1 MKIKD
6 KLNKI
11 ITLVLLLC
19 LVANTGVVYGS
30 TDINSRSRMFSYN
43 TFNSKINLS
52 DYDDKVVSGLDVKK
66 CIYNFQGMRIAV
78 IVQTRALRD
87 VGEYAFNYGALLT
100 TDGLY
105 SNKTNKPIVYY
116 SNNDTTKHDNETLLD
131 VESKSKYII
140 RIGENNSSLNYN
152 IQSKE
157 NHYTGSVSY
166 ANGIISEYTDISGTL
181 DYNDIA
187 YISEDSLFESKFIE
201 SEYDGMIGV
210 YLKEKDYNGNK
221 MKNDVSNIGRV
232 QRESGIDSTNDL
244 KFYDNVEVVGEHVK
258 SALKLLDTQE
268 LAIVIQTKELAIL
281 GENLAFNYG
290 AILTS
295 DGNSSV
301 SSNMPGKYAKVNS
314 GTVMRD
320 LNKNKKLFI
329 TNKSKT
335 VYIIKFSRSY
345 PTGYDSLWS
354 ETGDKMYAYLHHTN
368 GAVDTN
374 YDISGTKE
382 KSNIQYINNKSRFIA
397 TLIENPTYG
406 IIGIF
411 FKEL

>member
-1 MKIKD
+1 MKIKG
-6 KLNKI
+6 KLTKI
-11 ITLVLLLC
+11 ISLVLLLC
-19 LVANTGVVYGS
+19 LVTNTGTVYGS
-30 TDINSRSRMFSYN
+30 TDINPRSRMFNYN
-43 TFNSKINLS
+43 TYGSKFNLS
-52 DYDDKVVSGLDVKK
+52 DYDDKVVTGLDVKK
-66 CIYNFQGMRIAV
+66 CIYNLQGMRMSI
-78 IVQTRALRD
+78 IVQTRDLRD

-105 SNKTNKPIVYY
+105 SNKTNRPTVYY
-116 SNNDTTKHDNETLLD
+116 SNSDTTKHDNEPLLD

-140 RIGENNSSLNYN
+140 RVGENNSSTNN
-152 IQSKE
+152 SIQSKG
-157 NHYTGSVSY
+157 NYYTGSVSY
-166 ANGIISEYTDISGTL
+166 ANGIVSEYTEISGIL

-187 YISEDSLFESKFIE
+187 YISEDSLFESKIIE
-201 SEYDGMIGV
+201 SEYDGTIGV
-210 YLKEKDYNGNK
+210 YFKEKDYTGNK
-221 MKNDVSNIGRV
+221 MKNDVANIGKV
-232 QRESGIDSTNDL
+232 QRESGVDSTNDL

-268 LAIVIQTKELAIL
+268 LAIVIQTKELATL

-295 DGNSSV
+295 DGRSST
-301 SSNMPGKYAKVNS
+301 SFNMPGKYAKVNS
-314 GTVMRD
+314 GFVMGD

-335 VYIIKFSRSY
+335 AYIIKFSRSY
-345 PTGYDSLWS
+345 QTGYDSLWS
-354 ETGDKMYAYLHHTN
+354 EEGDKMYAYLHHTN
-368 GAVDTN
+368 GKVDTY
-374 YDISGTKE
+374 YDIAGTKE
-382 KSNIQYINNKSRFIA
+382 KSNIQYINAKARFIA